1 MKAIIMAGGEGSRLR
16 PLTCDCPKPM
26 MRLLDRPVMEYALK
40 LLKKHG
46 VREAAVTL
54 GYLPD
59 AIVDFFGDGGDWGL
73 SLRYY
78 TERTPLGTAGGVRQ
92 AADFLDETF
101 CVLSGDGVTD
111 LDLSAALAFTASAG
125 RWRRWC
131 SRAYLTP
138 WNTGWSYPAAD
149 GRVRAFVEKPG
160 PGEAISDTVNT
171 GIYILEPDIFAHIP
185 EGKPCDFGGELFP
198 RLVGEG
204 KAVYGCACWR
214 ATGCDIGDVGAYLR
228 AHADLLEGKLKL
240 ETPAGVQKGAL
251 VDEGARA
258 EQPCYIGAGARVERG
273 AVVGKYAVIGAG
285 AVVEARASVKRS
297 VLWPGAR
304 VGREAQARGCVLGG
318 HALLD
323 AQAQAF

>member
-1 MKAIIMAGGEGSRLR
+1 M
-16 PLTCDCPKPM
+16 
-26 MRLLDRPVMEYALK
+26 
-40 LLKKHG
+40 
-46 VREAAVTL
+46 
-54 GYLPD
+54 
-59 AIVDFFGDGGDWGL
+59 
-73 SLRYY
+73 
-78 TERTPLGTAGGVRQ
+78 
-92 AADFLDETF
+92 
-101 CVLSGDGVTD
+101 
-111 LDLSAALAFTASAG
+111 
-125 RWRRWC
+125 
-131 SRAYLTP
+131 
-138 WNTGWSYPAAD
+138 
-149 GRVRAFVEKPG
+149 RAFVEKPG

-204 KAVYGCACWR
+204 KAVYGCVLEGYW
-214 ATGCDIGDVGAYLR
+214 CDIGDVGAYLR

-240 ETPAGVQKGAL
+240 ETPAGVQRGAL
-251 VDEGARA
+251 VDGDAHV

-323 AQAQAF
+323 AQAQAFEGCALGTGAQGRHVRSFCRRQGLAVQGRAGGRTAGEQPRLGRGRGAGALPATACRFPTRHRPRARHRRWPPACGPANFCWRGRARRYRWRCSTPARRG